1 MSKRINLSINQSKG
15 LFIYWPLKIASIIFI
30 SSMILISCNKNE
42 VAEIKEELPPSDKIS
57 VKDVNFNAEEDD
69 NSILLYMRLQEEFA
83 ITLKQFNNMFKD
95 YITRRGIDR
104 AVATGQLPSS
114 ALESYRHS
122 FFLQIINTEVLYQEG
137 LRIPEIVITSE
148 EIEKYVA
155 KEMIRNNKTQGTTFE
170 EYLQRRNL
178 TRQELSKMIKKDLY
192 IKKVLADHM
201 KFMTPC
207 TPSEIE
213 DLYLSLSK
221 DGKFSSGKFREVYII
236 EYPFSMEPIP
246 QIQIEEIKDLA
257 AFQVAAREDS
267 IHPSSKKDGR
277 IEDVPI
283 KRNAEQTKNKDLI
296 SNLFYDEIWQ
306 FETGKPHYL
315 KIDERQFL
323 IWVNKEFEKQ
333 NQMTT
338 EVQQYLIR
346 LLNMQK
352 KGQLEQEYSLKIAGS
367 FSFKV
372 RYKNKLVPLDLK
384 KFFQNSINSIQN
396 EE

>member
-1 MSKRINLSINQSKG
+1 MSKLKNLSTNHSKG
-15 LFIYWPLKIASIIFI
+15 CFIKMYFKIASILVLT
-30 SSMILISCNKNE
+30 SMILISCNKNE
-42 VAEIKEELPPSDKIS
+42 GEVIKEELPPSDKIS

-83 ITLKQFNNMFKD
+83 ITLKQFNNLFKD
-95 YITRRGIDR
+95 YLSRRGIDR
-104 AVATGQLPSS
+104 AVATGQIPSS
-114 ALESYRHS
+114 AIESYRQS

-137 LRIPEIVITSE
+137 LRTPEIVITSE

-213 DLYLSLSK
+213 DLYTKLSK
-221 DGKFSSGKFREVYII
+221 EGKFTSGKFREVYII
-236 EYPFSMEPIP
+236 EYPFSMAPISQN
-246 QIQIEEIKDLA
+246 QIDEIKDLA
-257 AFQVAAREDS
+257 AFQAAAKEES
-267 IHPSSKKDGR
+267 IHPSAKKDGR
-277 IEDVPI
+277 IEDVPN
-283 KRNAEQTKNKDLI
+283 KRSADQLKNKDLI
-296 SNLFYDEIWQ
+296 SNLFFEEIWQ
-306 FETGKPHYL
+306 YDIGKPYYL
-315 KIDERQFL
+315 KVDERQFL

-346 LLNMQK
+346 SLNMQK

-384 KFFQNSINSIQN
+384 KFFLNSINSFQD